1 MRVFISN
8 VDTPIGH
15 NVSRIIS
22 KTPVGSRRDSN
33 DDDDDDTGE
42 EEEEEE
48 EKENEKENEKV
59 EVEDDK
65 KGIYEVIGT
74 LSHEPIKE
82 EDKEIKEMIFPAPM
96 VECGDKNI
104 DKQRREAIETYAVLG
119 EKPQWV
125 TEVVDNSD
133 LDELYKILVT
143 CDIIIYDI
151 TTCMDEALYIAKKF
165 NKDAESFHEHPKTF
179 IAVSSIMTWARTKV
193 EDENLTEDEY
203 RRRRAHP
210 NFRDLLAAEK
220 SIVKYGKK
228 SSFKTYIVVPG
239 LIYHSG
245 DSIFHFLFKKAW
257 HNEKSL
263 KCFEDGSN
271 IIPTI
276 YLNDLCNII
285 VDVADNPPD
294 TKVILAVDDSKNT
307 LYEIVR
313 AISESLTTGE
323 VEMIPKENAFLEP
336 NMSQDDFNMLQLNL
350 RVDPEKVKEM
360 SFEWKYESGLV
371 ENIQAI
377 INEYKN
383 ARGLQPLKIGIHG
396 PPYSGKTTLAKR
408 IAEYYKIHYIN
419 AEQEMKE
426 QIERLETIV
435 NEYNE
440 TSEGMEEYENARDLL
455 DEIQEYYKTNGK
467 YSEKHLINFVRDK
480 LMSMPCRN
488 QGYVL
493 DEFPINTNLVQEL
506 FKSLNEDEENEQYN
520 SLIFPSIIFSLTAT
534 DNYIKDK
541 VMLLPEQQV
550 VGTTNTEEEFMK
562 RLDEFKNN
570 NTEENTIL
578 NYFDEFEVHA
588 ISLDIENKSI
598 EDLMEK
604 IINEVGRPHNYGPT
618 PEEIAEKRRIAEEKK
633 QREEELALQ
642 ERIKNEKEEEIRLLK
657 ERAEWQIKLEEVRKQ
672 EKEILEVQS
681 IPLRNYLMKYVMP
694 TLTSGLIDICKI
706 RPDDPIDY
714 LAEYLFKNNPTNN

>member
-22 KTPVGSRRDSN
+22 RTPVGSRRDAN
-33 DDDDDDTGE
+33 DDDEEDSGE

-48 EKENEKENEKV
+48 EKEKESEKV
-59 EVEDDK
+59 DVNDDK

-74 LSHEPIKE
+74 LSHPPISE
-82 EDKEIKEMIFPAPM
+82 EDKEVKGMIFPAPM

-104 DKQRREAIETYAVLG
+104 DTQRREAIENYAVLG

-125 TEVVDNSD
+125 TEIVDNSD

-151 TTCMDEALYIAKKF
+151 TTCMDEALYIAEKF
-165 NKDAESFHEHPKTF
+165 HKDAESFYEHPKIF

-210 NFRDLLAAEK
+210 NFRNLLAAEK
-220 SIVKYGKK
+220 SIVKFGKK

-271 IIPTI
+271 ILPTI
-276 YLNDLCNII
+276 YLNDLANII

-294 TKVILAVDDSKNT
+294 IKVILAVDDSKNS
-307 LYEIVR
+307 LYEIVK
-313 AISESLTTGE
+313 AISDSLTTGE

-336 NMSQDDFNMLQLNL
+336 TMSQDDFNMLQLNL
-350 RVDPEKVKEM
+350 RVEPEKVKEM
-360 SFEWKYESGLV
+360 SFEWKYESGIV
-371 ENIQAI
+371 ENIQQI
-377 INEYKN
+377 INEYKY

-396 PPYSGKTTLAKR
+396 PPYSGKTTLAKK
-408 IAEYYKIHYIN
+408 IAEYYRIHYVN
-419 AEQEMKE
+419 AEQELKE
-426 QIERLETIV
+426 GVEKLETIV
-435 NEYNE
+435 NEYTE
-440 TSEGMEEYENARDLL
+440 GSEGLEDYENAKDLL
-455 DEIQEYYKTNGK
+455 DEIQEYYKANGK
-467 YSEKHLINFVRDK
+467 YSDKHYINFVRDR

-506 FKSLNEDEENEQYN
+506 FKSLNEDDENEQYN
-520 SLIFPSIIFSLTAT
+520 SLIFPSYIFSLNAS
-534 DNYIKDK
+534 DNYVKEK
-541 VMLLPEQQV
+541 VMLLSEQQV
-550 VGTTNTEEEFMK
+550 VGTANTEEEFTK
-562 RLDEFKNN
+562 RLEEFKNN

-578 NYFDEFEVHA
+578 NYFDEFEVNA
-588 ISLDIENKSI
+588 ITLDVENKSV
-598 EDLMEK
+598 DYLMEK
-604 IINEVGRPHNYGPT
+604 VINEVGRPHNYGPT
-618 PEEIAEKRRIAEEKK
+618 PEEIAERRRIAEEKK
-633 QREEELALQ
+633 AKEEELALQ

-672 EKEILEVQS
+672 EQEVLEVQS

-706 RPDDPIDY
+706 RPEDPIDY

>member
-1 MRVFISN
+1 MRVFVSN

-15 NVSRIIS
+15 NVSRII
-22 KTPVGSRRDSN
+22 TRTVVGSRRDSN
-33 DDDDDDTGE
+33 EDEEEESVE

-48 EKENEKENEKV
+48 EKVKV
-59 EVEDDK
+59 EEDDDK

-74 LSHEPIKE
+74 LSHPPISQEEKE
-82 EDKEIKEMIFPAPM
+82 VKGMIFPAPM
-96 VECGDKNI
+96 VECGDKNK
-104 DKQRREAIETYAVLG
+104 DKQRREAIENYAVTG

-125 TEVVDNSD
+125 TEIVDNSD
-133 LDELYKILVT
+133 LDELYKVLAT

-151 TTCMDEALYIAKKF
+151 TTCMEEALYIAEKF
-165 NKDAESFHEHPKTF
+165 NKDAESFYEHPKTF

-220 SIVKYGKK
+220 NIVKFGKK
-228 SSFKTYIVVPG
+228 SSFKTYIIVPG

-245 DSIFHFLFKKAW
+245 DSIFHYLFKQAW
-257 HNEKSL
+257 HNAKSL
-263 KCFEDGSN
+263 KCFEDGN
-271 IIPTI
+271 NVIPTI

-307 LYEIVR
+307 LIEIVK

-323 VEMIPKENAFLEP
+323 VEMIPKENAFLDA

-360 SFEWKYESGLV
+360 TFEWKYESGLV
-371 ENIQAI
+371 ENMQSV

-383 ARGLQPLKIGIHG
+383 ARGLQPLKIAIHG
-396 PPYSGKTTLAKR
+396 PPYSGKTTLAKK
-408 IAEYYKIHYIN
+408 IAEHYQIHYVN
-419 AEQEMKE
+419 ANDELKGG
-426 QIERLETIV
+426 IEKLETIV
-435 NEYNE
+435 NEYTE
-440 TSEGMEEYENARDLL
+440 GSDGMEEYENAKDTL
-455 DEIQEYYKTNGK
+455 DEIQEYFKANGK
-467 YSEKHLINFVRDK
+467 YSEKHIINFVRDK

-493 DEFPINTNLVQEL
+493 DELPNTTSLSQEL
-506 FKSLNEDEENEQYN
+506 FKSLNDDEENEQYN
-520 SLIFPSIIFSLTAT
+520 TLIFPSFIFSLNAS

-550 VGTTNTEEEFMK
+550 IGTSNTEEEFTK
-562 RLDEFKNN
+562 RLEDFKTN
-570 NTEENTIL
+570 NTEENTVL
-578 NYFDEFEVHA
+578 NYFDEFEIHS
-588 ISLDIENKSI
+588 ITLDVENKSI
-598 EDLMEK
+598 QYLMEK
-604 IINEVGRPHNYGPT
+604 VINEVGKPHNYGPT
-618 PEEIAEKRRIAEEKK
+618 PEEIAEKRRIEEEEKK
-633 QREEELALQ
+633 KEEELALQ
-642 ERIKNEKEEEIRLLK
+642 EKMKNEKEEEIRLLR
-657 ERAEWQIKLEEVRKQ
+657 ERAEWQLKLEEVRKQ
-672 EKEILEVQS
+672 EQEVLEVQS

-694 TLTSGLIDICKI
+694 TLTSALIDICKI
-706 RPDDPIDY
+706 RPEDPIDY

>member
-1 MRVFISN
+1 MRVFVSN

-15 NVSRIIS
+15 NVSRIIT
-22 KTPVGSRRDSN
+22 KTVVGSRKDSN
-33 DDDDDDTGE
+33 DEEDEESVE

-48 EKENEKENEKV
+48 EKEKVKV
-59 EVEDDK
+59 EENDDK

-74 LSHEPIKE
+74 LSHPPISQEEKE
-82 EDKEIKEMIFPAPM
+82 VKGMIFPAPM

-104 DKQRREAIETYAVLG
+104 DKQRREAIENYAVLG

-125 TEVVDNSD
+125 TEIIDNSN
-133 LDELYKILVT
+133 LDELYKVLVT

-151 TTCMDEALYIAKKF
+151 TTCMEEALYIAEKL
-165 NKDAESFHEHPKTF
+165 NKDAETFHEHPKTF

-220 SIVKYGKK
+220 SIVKFGKK

-245 DSIFHFLFKKAW
+245 DSIFHYLFKQAW
-257 HNEKSL
+257 HNEKAL

-271 IIPTI
+271 VIPTI

-294 TKVILAVDDSKNT
+294 IKVILAVDDSKNT
-307 LYEIVR
+307 FYEIVKS
-313 AISESLTTGE
+313 ISESLTTGE
-323 VEMIPKENAFLEP
+323 VEMIPKENAFLDP

-350 RVDPEKVKEM
+350 KVEPEKVKEM

-371 ENIQAI
+371 ENMQSI

-383 ARGLQPLKIGIHG
+383 ARGLQPLKIAIHG
-396 PPYSGKTTLAKR
+396 PPYSGKTTLAKK
-408 IAEYYKIHYIN
+408 IAEHYQIHYVN
-419 AEQEMKE
+419 ADKE
-426 QIERLETIV
+426 LKDGVERLENIV
-435 NEYNE
+435 NEYTE
-440 TSEGMEEYENARDLL
+440 GSEGLEEYENAKDLL
-455 DEIQEYYKTNGK
+455 DEIQEYYKANGK
-467 YSEKHLINFVRDK
+467 YSEKHYINFVRDK

-493 DEFPINTNLVQEL
+493 DELPNTTSLAQEL
-506 FKSLNEDEENEQYN
+506 FRSLNEDEENEQYN
-520 SLIFPSIIFSLTAT
+520 TLIFPSTIFSLNAS

-550 VGTTNTEEEFMK
+550 IGTSNTEEEFTK
-562 RLDEFKNN
+562 RLEEFKAN

-588 ISLDIENKSI
+588 ITLEVENKSV
-598 EDLMEK
+598 EYLMGK
-604 IINEVGRPHNYGPT
+604 VINEVGKPHNYGPT
-618 PEEIAEKRRIAEEKK
+618 PEEIAEKRRIEEEKK
-633 QREEELALQ
+633 KKEEELALQ
-642 ERIKNEKEEEIRLLK
+642 EKIRNEKEEEARLLR

-672 EKEILEVQS
+672 EQEVLEVQS

-694 TLTSGLIDICKI
+694 TLTSALIDICKI
-706 RPDDPIDY
+706 RPEDPIDY